1 MSKRTEAQVLEDV
14 TQEYLNS
21 LDMANLPSVY
31 NMTSELMARTTD
43 EYELENSVKG
53 KGQKWPIPRDLQNI
67 QIALMTSAIY
77 PICCIACAGYEADPA
92 YDLLGVYMSEGD
104 NRGLYVTQQ
113 SSASSVS
120 SGLISA
126 SLILTKSF
134 PRFVRTCPGAS
145 AAPSRIS

>member
-67 QIALMTSAIY
+67 QIALY
-77 PICCIACAGYEADPA
+77 C
-92 YDLLGVYMSEGD
+92 L
-104 NRGLYVTQQ
+104 RGLR
-113 SSASSVS
+113 S
-120 SGLISA
+120 
-126 SLILTKSF
+126 
-134 PRFVRTCPGAS
+134 R
-145 AAPSRIS
+145 PSI